1 MTRIFL
7 FVVSVH
13 LATVFMIA
21 QPGDPTRTP
30 LDVLAT
36 GTYRGQIG
44 GLYPDG
50 QNVPPIAHQRALE
63 AETRRIVPVD
73 ALGRIDSSG
82 KIGFIC
88 LGASNLKQEF
98 PAVVSQLQRHPSIRP
113 HLVFVN
119 GAQGGMS
126 LEKMIDTVD
135 PRYWENEVDR
145 AIERAGLTHQQVR
158 VVWLKTSL
166 LQGRGDTLT
175 FEHAVSTGVERYVQL
190 MHIIAAKLPNVAIVY
205 GFGRNSTAYVDTTD
219 GNRLSHLEPR
229 AYYEGWIWK
238 RLVELQIQG
247 DERFV
252 WTQPQ
257 RRMPL
262 LTWGAYMW
270 TAPPSANTFGHVWLA
285 EDVVDDGL
293 HPSAQGEAKIGRLIS
308 NWFTQDTW
316 ARQWV
321 LAQNPVASVDEAVV
335 ELTTTPRMFDMLGR
349 EVTSATVS
357 GAYFKVWLEG
367 GRHRVERIVVP

>member
-1 MTRIFL
+1 MQRPYVFL
-7 FVVSVH
+7 CCLGLAASLAHSQVVDNSW
-13 LATVFMIA
+13 I
-21 QPGDPTRTP
+21 P
-30 LDVLAT
+30 LDVLGAS
-36 GTYRGQIG
+36 TYRGQVG

-50 QNVPPIAHQRALE
+50 QNTPPASHQRALD
-63 AETRRIVPVD
+63 AEVQRITPVN
-73 ALGRIDSSG
+73 AAGRPDPSG
-82 KIGFIC
+82 KFGFVC

-98 PAVVSQLQRHPSIRP
+98 PALVSELQRRPTLHPQ
-113 HLVFVN
+113 LVFVN

-126 LEKMIDTVD
+126 LEKMIDTLD

-145 AIERAGLTHQQVR
+145 AIQQAGLSYQQIR

-175 FEHAVSTGVERYVQL
+175 FEHAVATGVERYIQL
-190 MHIIAAKLPNVAIVY
+190 LHIIAAKLPNVSIVY

-238 RLVELQIQG
+238 RLVELQIEG

-270 TAPPSANTFGHVWLA
+270 TAPPNANTFGHVWLP

-293 HPSAQGEAKIGRLIS
+293 HPSAQGEGKVGQVIANWLI
-308 NWFTQDTW
+308 QDAW
-316 ARQWV
+316 ARQWI
-321 LAQNPVASVDEAVV
+321 LAQNPIASVDAAGAEYSTA
-335 ELTTTPRMFDMLGR
+335 PRMFDVLGG
-349 EVTSATVS
+349 EVTNAMVP

-367 GRHRVERIVVP
+367 GRRRVERVVLP